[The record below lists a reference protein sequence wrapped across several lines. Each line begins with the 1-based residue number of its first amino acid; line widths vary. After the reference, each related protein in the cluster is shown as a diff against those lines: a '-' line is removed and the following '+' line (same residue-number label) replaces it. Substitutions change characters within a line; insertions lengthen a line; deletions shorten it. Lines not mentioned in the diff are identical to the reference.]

1 RARGGGERLLP
12 AARGRRRACR
22 ACRRVRAWRQA
33 RHDRPT
39 AEPDADRRLGRH
51 HDRLARR
58 PVAECLD
65 GGDAFRG
72 REGARAT
79 GPSVCPFPRRPAY
92 SPVMNRRGCAV
103 LTMLAILGCGRS
115 QARQEAARD
124 SAMQRVMDSIAP
136 PPPPAPESSRTE
148 TRPAVTKAPKTID
161 AVLAAHNDS
170 LMAVPGVL
178 GTAVGR
184 CDGAP
189 CIR

>member
-1 RARGGGERLLP
+1 M
-12 AARGRRRACR
+12 
-22 ACRRVRAWRQA
+22 
-33 RHDRPT
+33 
-39 AEPDADRRLGRH
+39 
-51 HDRLARR
+51 
-58 PVAECLD
+58 
-65 GGDAFRG
+65 
-72 REGARAT
+72 
-79 GPSVCPFPRRPAY
+79 
-92 SPVMNRRGCAV
+92 MNRRGFAV

-124 SAMQRVMDSIAP
+124 SAMQRVVDSIT
-136 PPPPAPESSRTE
+136 PPPAPESSRTE

-189 CIR
+189 CIRVLVGRVSDEIRRRVPATLEGYPVHIDVTGTIVPRQ